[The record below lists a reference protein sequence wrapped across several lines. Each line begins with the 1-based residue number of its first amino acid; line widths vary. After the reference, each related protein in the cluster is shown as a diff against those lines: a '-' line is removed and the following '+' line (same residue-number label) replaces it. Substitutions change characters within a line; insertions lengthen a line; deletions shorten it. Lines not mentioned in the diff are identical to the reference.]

1 MTTFGSPEAGS
12 HPEIGYNEDEAAGVY
27 TRTQGTLNEQRQGL
41 PDHDSSGISDP
52 TITGA
57 LKDHNDKTRGNIADT
72 EDTLGKGKKAL
83 GALGEADKTSE
94 ARARAIDPGGVDA
107 LKRALSRPAGPA
119 SPLSAPAA
127 MPAAMPAPM
136 PAMPTAPAMPQ
147 MAPGMIN
154 VAPDALARLIQGA
167 DLSGSPAAGE
177 EASDSG
183 PAGGKAPISVG
194 NIDFR
199 QTGHGEPLT
208 KSQLHSIIDKAL
220 DNNGISRDPEV
231 RARWHDIM
239 YNQAMKESSGVID
252 AVNKGDVNA
261 VGARQADGAPQNCSR
276 GLWQVTAETF
286 SRHHVG
292 GTSMAIYDPV
302 ANASASVAYQIA
314 KDADRGNDIR
324 SGAGLVSY
332 HSRRAGAGY
341 GAY

>member
-1 MTTFGSPEAGS
+1 MTAPTPAGPPT
-12 HPEIGYNEDEAAGVY
+12 PEIGYNEDEATGVY
-27 TRTQGTLNEQRQGL
+27 TRTQGTLNERRQGL
-41 PDHDSSGISDP
+41 PDHDASGISDP
-52 TITGA
+52 AITGA
-57 LKDHNDKTRGNIADT
+57 LRDHNDKTRGNIADT
-72 EDTLGKGKKAL
+72 EDTLGKGKKAV
-83 GALGEADKTSE
+83 GALGDADKGSE

-107 LKRALSRPAGPA
+107 LKRALSRPTGPA

-136 PAMPTAPAMPQ
+136 PTMPVAPPMPQ
-147 MAPGMIN
+147 MAPGMVN
-154 VAPDALARLIQGA
+154 VAPDALARLIAGA

-177 EASDSG
+177 PSSDGG
-183 PAGGKAPISVG
+183 PRGGKEPISVG

-199 QTGHGEPLT
+199 QTGNGEPLT
-208 KSQLHSIIDKAL
+208 KSQIHAIIEKAL

-252 AVNKGDVNA
+252 AVNKGDINA
-261 VGARQADGAPQNCSR
+261 VGPRQADGAPQNCSR

-292 GTSMAIYDPV
+292 GTSMAIYDPE